1 MSYSL
6 IMSTRTEM
14 DEHNTASFNLIQLIT
29 AIEDDAFEE
38 GAVIDVDA
46 GFALTSAD
54 TIIAVGIGLD
64 PIDASEELLD
74 RAADLFHFS
83 IPEL

>member
-29 AIEDDAFEE
+29 AIEDYGFDEVD
-38 GAVIDVDA
+38 VIDVDS
-46 GFALTSAD
+46 GFALTIAD